1 MNKNQ
6 EMKVKRAF
14 LVGTTVSVLM
24 MSGCGEELQLTAT
37 PIKNVDKIHV
47 TELNNI
53 EVYCQTGICQFNLAA
68 NQETNVTVNMHYDDS
83 RSFEKIEGVSVTG
96 KLGSSVQMA
105 DENSFT
111 LDISGEAE
119 PSKVLVVD
127 YYRN

>member
-1 MNKNQ
+1 M
-6 EMKVKRAF
+6 KRAF
-14 LVGTTVSVLM
+14 LVAITVSVLM

-53 EVYCQTGICQFNLAA
+53 DVYCQTGICQFNLVA

-105 DENSFT
+105 GENSFT
-111 LDISGEAE
+111 LDISGENE